1 MEEELGKVGVYLF
14 LLYHF
19 NVLTIVPK
27 SWTSLCEFI
36 HFISRVH
43 VLHYASSS
51 TSLSWHIRLRWL
63 KESNA
68 VAEGDECD
76 GWRSRMQ
83 WPKETNAI
91 AEGVECDSWRSRMR
105 WLEESNAVT
114 GGDECCDRR
123 RRMLWLEE
131 TEHEPLNRF
140 YTIPHRDNT
149 LKIIVFHLFAL
160 RFSLYSTMLSGLSE
174 IPTNHFFF

>member
-1 MEEELGKVGVYLF
+1 MALGGNRNTAYCHALFTYNQRVKALVTDVATRIEKHFRIRIIKVGVNHF
-14 LLYHF
+14 LLYHSH
-19 NVLTIVPK
+19 VLAIVPK
-27 SWTSLCEFI
+27 SWTSLCELI
-36 HFISRVH
+36 HFISR
-43 VLHYASSS
+43 LHPLHFTSSS

-131 TEHEPLNRF
+131 THSEHL
-140 YTIPHRDNT
+140 
-149 LKIIVFHLFAL
+149 
-160 RFSLYSTMLSGLSE
+160 
-174 IPTNHFFF
+174 

>member
-1 MEEELGKVGVYLF
+1 MEEELGKVGVNFF

-36 HFISRVH
+36 HFIMR
-43 VLHYASSS
+43 LHPLHFTSSS
-51 TSLSWHIRLRWL
+51 TSLSWHIRLSWLNESNALAEWVECISRMRRLRWL

-68 VAEGDECD
+68 VAEGVECD
-76 GWRSRMQ
+76 GWRSRMRRL
-83 WPKETNAI
+83 KETNAM
-91 AEGVECDSWRSRMR
+91 AEGGESDGWRR
-105 WLEESNAVT
+105 L
-114 GGDECCDRR
+114 
-123 RRMLWLEE
+123 MLWLEE

-160 RFSLYSTMLSGLSE
+160 RFSL
-174 IPTNHFFF
+174 